1 MTTMTL
7 SEAAAAYAAA
17 RCLAARVRDQRHRV
31 TTDHPTRCGWC
42 DYPTSVLDG
51 MVRGFNAAV
60 DFDGRNGTT
69 VTDVA
74 EFGRLGRD
82 EQRRRISAAQSLE
95 AVSFATDSVQELD
108 RGPADAAAPPPP
120 AWLGPADQLGGS
132 R

>member
-17 RCLAARVRDQRHRV
+17 RCLAARVRDPRQRM

-69 VTDVA
+69 VTDAA

-82 EQRRRISAAQSLE
+82 EQRRRVSAAQALE
-95 AVSFATDSVQELD
+95 AVSFVTESVQTSD
-108 RGPADAAAPPPP
+108 PSPADAAPPPP
-120 AWLGPADQLGGS
+120 PWLGGPS
-132 R
+132 